1 MSKPSLAGREHQ
13 QSSPFGLRHKQAK
26 KNTEQ
31 TRHSCAISKKIRSKC
46 AVSAPYPK
54 KIRSKRATVAPY
66 PKNTEQTRHS
76 CAIFFLRDESYSS
89 SCSCRHSWCRI
100 NTTEAF
106 GLRKRSKT
114 ASGSLALLNPM
125 SIANLSIQRMP
136 PMASKKENICHPR
149 VIYATQRSTR
159 TLSYSSL
166 KMTSGSCRAR
176 ADEPSA

>member
-1 MSKPSLAGREHQ
+1 MSKPSFAGREQQ

-26 KNTEQ
+26 KAQKIKKYGANAPQLHANRCSIDFCVMRCNEQ
-31 TRHSCAISKKIRSKC
+31 AKKQ
-46 AVSAPYPK
+46 
-54 KIRSKRATVAPY
+54 
-66 PKNTEQTRHS
+66 KNTVQMRHI
-76 CAIFFLRDESYSS
+76 CTIFFLRGESYSS

-114 ASGSLALLNPM
+114 ASGSLVLLNPT